1 MIIRLLGIIRLN
13 DKKSLGIKFTPES
26 IYLHLWFFSFL
37 MLASLIRTAGV
48 PVKNVLKF
56 ICVNYILHL
65 DYLQKQSNEYV
76 FFWTLVSGFL
86 ISKPFTAYQLTN
98 I

>member
-1 MIIRLLGIIRLN
+1 
-13 DKKSLGIKFTPES
+13 
-26 IYLHLWFFSFL
+26 
-37 MLASLIRTAGV
+37 MLAFLIRTAGV
-48 PVKNVLKF
+48 PVKNVGKF

-76 FFWTLVSGFL
+76 FFLALVSGL
-86 ISKPFTAYQLTN
+86 PISKPFTAYQLTN

>member
-13 DKKSLGIKFTPES
+13 DKKSSGIKFTPES
-26 IYLHLWFFSFL
+26 IYLDLWFFSFL
-37 MLASLIRTAGV
+37 MLAFLIRTAGV
-48 PVKNVLKF
+48 PVKNVWKF

-76 FFWTLVSGFL
+76 FALALGSEL
-86 ISKPFTAYQLTN
+86 PISILFTAYQLTN